1 MFECSPE
8 RSSTEQEGDDELRG
22 EGRKAEGGSERDAGT
37 SPHHPASVPGAAIV
51 KDDEHA
57 AGDSTGQ
64 RAPRDNYPRLGAPIT
79 HAEAPDGCFCPEGDV
94 APEPAEEQ
102 TVRPLPRAVAKSP
115 PRAGARGQLIA
126 YRSLKIHIILQKMVP
141 VLHTHRHTRVL
152 WKHEKLLLKTR
163 RFVLG
168 ADRAA
173 GLSRDQIWP
182 RATSPTA
189 PWRAASPGKSRDGE
203 AASPAA
209 QPAVQK
215 CALGTRPAVGAARES
230 RSMQQKRGARSLL
243 LFLPSSIQAELTV
256 SGFKF
261 SSFAM

>member
-1 MFECSPE
+1 
-8 RSSTEQEGDDELRG
+8 
-22 EGRKAEGGSERDAGT
+22 
-37 SPHHPASVPGAAIV
+37 
-51 KDDEHA
+51 
-57 AGDSTGQ
+57 
-64 RAPRDNYPRLGAPIT
+64 
-79 HAEAPDGCFCPEGDV
+79 
-94 APEPAEEQ
+94 
-102 TVRPLPRAVAKSP
+102 
-115 PRAGARGQLIA
+115 
-126 YRSLKIHIILQKMVP
+126 MVP

-173 GLSRDQIWP
+173 GLSRDEIWP

-189 PWRAASPGKSRDGE
+189 PWHAASPGKSRDGE

-243 LFLPSSIQAELTV
+243 LFLPCPSRLSSPAQV
-256 SGFKF
+256 
-261 SSFAM
+261 SSFPLSQCDPRNPQTGEVGRP